1 MILDYLCPSLLRFLQ
16 SLLSPTNV
24 ALHPDEV
31 LSLVYQG
38 INVFFVLGMLT
49 PFLAYGVWQLQ
60 NYVHSAVL
68 KALGE
73 DDAG

>member
-1 MILDYLCPSLLRFLQ
+1 MIFDWLIPELLPYLR

-38 INVFFVLGMLT
+38 MNVFFVLGMIM
-49 PFLAYGVWQLQ
+49 PFFVVGVWRLLD
-60 NYVHSAVL
+60 YTHTAL
-68 KALGE
+68 FKALGG
-73 DDAG
+73 DDTD